1 MEYKTIKEISELWGV
16 SPAMIRKYC
25 SQGRIPGAK
34 RETGGWMIPSKSEK
48 PEASSTSPIKAD
60 ELHPLARK
68 IRNQKNGRNFHGL
81 YDYKAIAGWAQ
92 TAQPAFLRHIIYGE
106 SESTH
111 TIFINIKTVF
121 F

>member
-48 PEASSTSPIKAD
+48 PEASSTSPIKAKGT
-60 ELHPLARK
+60 PSRPRK
-68 IRNQKNGRNFHGL
+68 KSCWSFPKNLMNFTNG
-81 YDYKAIAGWAQ
+81 
-92 TAQPAFLRHIIYGE
+92 PNR
-106 SESTH
+106 
-111 TIFINIKTVF
+111 IFMSNPEKL
-121 F
+121 